1 MIKNNN
7 RNSRDDK
14 SKAGKPSAG
23 RRTTSASDDKPKSR
37 FGDKDEKEEKR
48 KSGFTQGERSTKDF
62 KPKTSRD
69 GDSNP
74 YSSRTSAGKD
84 FKPRT
89 DKDNSSRDYKPRTS
103 RDGDLKPYAS
113 RPTSSGK
120 DFKPRGD
127 RDEPKAYKPKTANKG
142 GFKPWEKKDSGN
154 ADYKPRAYKEGSS
167 RDDSSEKR
175 SYVKK
180 DNYIT
185 DGDKSKFA
193 EKKNNTSRSTDS
205 RPYRKRD
212 EGGYKGKEDRG
223 ERVTPATRARKLAE
237 PKDDGLIR
245 LNRYIANSG
254 ICSRRKADEL
264 IEAGVVSVNNVPV
277 TELGHK
283 VDPYK
288 DEVRY
293 NGELLKREK

>member
-89 DKDNSSRDYKPRTS
+89 DKDNSSRDYKPRT
-103 RDGDLKPYAS
+103 GD
-113 RPTSSGK
+113 R
-120 DFKPRGD
+120 DFKPREGG
-127 RDEPKAYKPKTANKG
+127 YKDFKSRG
-142 GFKPWEKKDSGN
+142 GRNDDFKPS
-154 ADYKPRAYKEGSS
+154 AGSS
-167 RDDSSEKR
+167 RD
-175 SYVKK
+175 VKPRE
-180 DNYIT
+180 
-185 DGDKSKFA
+185 GA
-193 EKKNNTSRSTDS
+193 DS
-205 RPYRKRD
+205 RPFRKREESQTRD
-212 EGGYKGKEDRG
+212 TEFNRPERTVIAPSRKTNED
-223 ERVTPATRARKLAE
+223 K
-237 PKDDGLIR
+237 GLIR
-245 LNRYIANSG
+245 LNRYISNAG

-264 IEAGVVSVNNVPV
+264 IAAGIITVNGEAV

-283 VDPYK
+283 VDPAK
-288 DEVRY
+288 DEVR
-293 NGELLKREK
+293 